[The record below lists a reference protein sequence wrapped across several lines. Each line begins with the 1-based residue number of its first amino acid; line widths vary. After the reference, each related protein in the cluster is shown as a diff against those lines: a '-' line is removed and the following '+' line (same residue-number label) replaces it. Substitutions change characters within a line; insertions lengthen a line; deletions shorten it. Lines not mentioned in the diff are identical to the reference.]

1 MLFNDSSFA
10 LFLSIVFF
18 IFWFIIPKN
27 KLNLQNGFLVL
38 ASYFFY
44 SFWDYR
50 FLVLLAFSTIVDYSI
65 GIAIYKTNNTNIK
78 KFWLYSSLVINLGV
92 LFIFKYFNFFLDSI
106 FAVLGSTNEIENF
119 NYLNII
125 IPVGISFYTFHGISY
140 VLDIYKNKIEPTYD
154 FLAYSLFVSFF
165 PLLVAGPIERA
176 NHLLPQLK
184 NPRNFDQ
191 RNGIKGL
198 KQILW
203 GLFKK
208 MVIADNCQVIVDYT
222 FNNYSNLPGANLI
235 LGAIFFS
242 FQIYC
247 DFSGYTDIAIG
258 TGRLFGIEL
267 LRNFDFPYF
276 SKDLIDFW
284 KKWHISLTSWF
295 RDYIYFPLGGS
306 RNGLLNQIKN
316 IFIVFLISGL
326 WHGANW
332 TFILWGLLNAI
343 FYILTRMFKELNLPK
358 ISVKYQLIHYL
369 FTFSL
374 VSLLWI
380 FFRSS
385 NITNAILFIS
395 GFLNVSI
402 FENPF
407 TNSAFD
413 SAPLM
418 IILIIFLLWVEWKG
432 RLNEFAIEKPFF
444 NNYKVFELLFYSF
457 ILFLIGMYC
466 SVETSPFIYFQF

>member
-92 LFIFKYFNFFLDSI
+92 LLIFKYFNFFLDSI
-106 FAVLGSTNEIENF
+106 FAVLGNANAIGKFS
-119 NYLNII
+119 YLNIV

-140 VLDIYKNKIEPTYD
+140 VLDIYKNKIQPTYD

-184 NPRNFDQ
+184 NPRHFDQ
-191 RNGIKGL
+191 LNGIKGL

-222 FNNYSNLPGANLI
+222 FNNYSNLPGSNLI

-276 SKDLIDFW
+276 SKNIIDFW

-295 RDYIYFPLGGS
+295 RDYIYLPLGGS

-316 IFIVFLISGL
+316 ILIVFLISGL

-332 TFILWGLLNAI
+332 TFILWGLLNGI
-343 FYILTRMFKELNLPK
+343 FYILTRMIKEWNLTEK
-358 ISVKYQLIHYL
+358 FVKFQLIQYL

-385 NITNAILFIS
+385 NITSAILFID
-395 GFLNVSI
+395 GFLNASI

-407 TNSAFD
+407 KNSAFD

-418 IILIIFLLWVEWKG
+418 ILLIIFLLRVEWKG
-432 RLNEFAIEKPFF
+432 RLNEFAIENPFF
-444 NNYKVFELLFYSF
+444 NNYKIFEMLFYSF